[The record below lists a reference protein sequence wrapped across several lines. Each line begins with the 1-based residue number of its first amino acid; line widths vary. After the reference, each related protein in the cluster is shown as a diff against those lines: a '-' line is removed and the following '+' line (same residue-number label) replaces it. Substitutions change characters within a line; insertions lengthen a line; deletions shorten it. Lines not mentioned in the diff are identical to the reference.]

1 MRPRIGPAQGAHSNP
16 VATPRSAE
24 PNAARRPYWF
34 VSTAQPPNA
43 ALYLVFVTPMRGH
56 QPTLDYLRRR
66 KAEGNR
72 IPEIIRCLNLMI
84 ESAHEIVAN
93 DPIFRILR
101 GR

>member
-1 MRPRIGPAQGAHSNP
+1 
-16 VATPRSAE
+16 
-24 PNAARRPYWF
+24 
-34 VSTAQPPNA
+34 
-43 ALYLVFVTPMRGH
+43 MRGH